1 MKLIKLN
8 ESQYKRLFE
17 SSVDFYTEDNPSSVS
32 DFKDQSQVG
41 LDAKMT
47 GKDGDPVNQKPLGGI
62 QQGPDG
68 EFGRTGLDKNMS
80 RNGAFNSGGLRG
92 GTGGF

>member
-41 LDAKMT
+41 LDAKMA
-47 GKDGDPVNQKPLGGI
+47 GKDGDTVNQKPLGGI
-62 QQGPDG
+62 QPDENG
-68 EFGRTGLDKNMS
+68 KLHLRTFADNIS
-80 RNGAFNSGGLRG
+80 NNGNLANRR
-92 GTGGF
+92 